1 MLQYFIFYFLASQ
14 SRAIAFR
21 ASFHQNATQCVM
33 CMSCVKNCERE
44 APELNLRPIGQ
55 DYGLPWL
62 LPKAIQKRGN
72 ALSTSQVETN
82 FWLGGIITILQGS
95 VALHYL
101 PKILAALDID
111 PSISTAPPAPTLSFA
126 LHTTAAACILAFP
139 GTLSYMAD
147 AASVPFES
155 LVNIWKRK
163 LTPRPS
169 ENGAIVNLYESLMK
183 ENVGMSTIMSEW
195 DLDSDGIVSSWE
207 MEEGFKALH
216 IPKRNFELLLNVLM
230 QDRDNGLSV
239 STLMDKIQELYTDI
253 TEAELLSKPSYQ
265 QFKAANTLE
274 TKLTFVDLFNRLD
287 SNGNGY
293 ISKDEF
299 ATMSDLGYFKRPL
312 TKLELSDMFDKA
324 DMFQLGRL
332 NLFEFMS
339 IMRKTVRVEI
349 QEIGYGYLPLAWGS
363 LTAYWSGLGMQE

>member
-1 MLQYFIFYFLASQ
+1 
-14 SRAIAFR
+14 
-21 ASFHQNATQCVM
+21 
-33 CMSCVKNCERE
+33 MSCVKNCERE

-163 LTPRPS
+163 LTPRPA

-253 TEAELLSKPSYQ
+253 TEAELLSPHSLQ
-265 QFKAANTLE
+265 NIKAEITLQ
-274 TKLTFVDLFNRLD
+274 TKLTFVEMFNRLD